1 MIQNMSEFD
10 YMPYHHSTIIA
21 VMELNKKYLQIQG
34 KESMTKGDR

>member
-1 MIQNMSEFD
+1 MHDTKHVRIWLHALQSALE
-10 YMPYHHSTIIA
+10 